1 MIRSLVTFG
10 LALAA
15 LSLASCA
22 SPLQDEAWREPRPLG
37 ADVSTYRPPRT
48 PEPRADI
55 ADIVEPD
62 GDLTL
67 ARAVSLALIRN
78 PRLEA
83 FAWDVRI
90 AEARTI
96 QASLPPNP
104 VGGVGVENFGGSG
117 SLSGFDNSMTTI
129 RIGQLIEL
137 AGKREKR
144 TDVAKHDA
152 ALAGWDYEQA
162 RLDVLVDTTRRFIDV
177 LAHQRRVELAKRTLK
192 LTEQVH
198 KIVSDRVGA
207 GVAPPPERDRASVR
221 LSQERIRLQRAQR
234 LLASARHQLAA
245 AWDEADPHFD
255 HAVGDLSDIA
265 ASPQLDAVAPLLAQ
279 NPSVARWDDEIAQ
292 RTAAIESQ
300 RAQGVPDV
308 TVGPGIRYLNDI
320 DEHALVFEA
329 SLPIPISDR
338 NQGNVL
344 AARYARAKA
353 RAEQRD
359 SLRRARAELADA
371 VYQLH
376 AARGEA
382 EILRTQTLPAARAAF
397 DAAKRSFREGA
408 IDYTTVLDTER
419 TYIETQQQEIEALSE
434 YQELLNRVEGL
445 TGQRVE

>member
-10 LALAA
+10 LALAS
-15 LSLASCA
+15 LSLASCV
-22 SPLQDEAWREPRPLG
+22 SPLQDEAWRAPRPLG
-37 ADVSTYRPPRT
+37 ADVATYRPPRS
-48 PEPRADI
+48 PEPRAGV

-90 AEARTI
+90 AEAKAI

-104 VGGVGVENFGGSG
+104 VGSVGVENFGGSG
-117 SLSGFDNSMTTI
+117 PLSGFDNSMTTI
-129 RIGQLIEL
+129 RIGQLIEI

-144 TDVAKHDA
+144 TDVAKRDA
-152 ALAGWDYEQA
+152 VLAGWDYEGA

-177 LAHQRRVELAKRTLK
+177 LAHQRRVALATRTLE

-198 KIVSDRVGA
+198 KVVADRAGA
-207 GVAPPPERDRASVR
+207 GVVPTADRDRAAVQ

-245 AWDEADPHFD
+245 SWDESDPHFER
-255 HAVGDLSDIA
+255 VTGDLTDIS
-265 ASPQLDAVAPLLAQ
+265 ASPQFDTVAPLLAQ

-292 RTAAIESQ
+292 RTAAIEAQ
-300 RAQGVPDV
+300 RAKGVPDV
-308 TVGPGIRYLNDI
+308 TVGPGVRYLNDI

-329 SLPIPISDR
+329 SLPFPIFDR

-359 SLRRARAELADA
+359 ALRRAHADLADA
-371 VYQLH
+371 IHQLH
-376 AARGEA
+376 AARREA
-382 EILRTQTLPAARAAF
+382 EILSTQTLPAARAAF
-397 DAAKRSFREGA
+397 DAASRSFGKGA
-408 IDYTTVLDTER
+408 VDYTTVLDTER
-419 TYIETQQQEIEALSE
+419 TYIDAQQQQIDALAE
-434 YQELLNRVEGL
+434 YHELLNRVEGL
-445 TGQRVE
+445 TGQQVD